1 MTREVVEIECTVVHE
16 TDNAIRI
23 DYQGELIWIPLSQVE
38 EIHRRNKAVGDTDVV
53 VMTRWIAS
61 KKGLL

>member
-1 MTREVVEIECTVVHE
+1 MNRNTIEVECTIVHE

-23 DYQGELIWIPLSQVE
+23 DYQGELIWIPLSQVD
-38 EIHRRNKAVGDTDVV
+38 EIHRRKGDTDLV

-61 KKGLL
+61 KKGLP